1 MRALILLFF
10 CSSAEAASSDGRIIM
25 RVSERVEVRTFNGN
39 KFTVQG
45 TPHSAITVNGEASRL
60 TEDGTQTIQDNPTQ
74 VEVIY

>member
-1 MRALILLFF
+1 
-10 CSSAEAASSDGRIIM
+10 M